1 MFHTA
6 AEINLRCVN
15 FCSSWVAT
23 LCLVNGLIIAQ
34 INLILIDKLF
44 SLFQSSGIKLDA
56 ECKDMFAKIKDKKLH
71 GYAIMMI
78 NQEKTAIIL
87 EQKGL
92 KLEDREVSTTQTSFD
107 EMRKIVLTSQQP
119 RYILADV
126 TYERHSGVGK
136 KDVVVYI
143 YW

>member
-1 MFHTA
+1 M
-6 AEINLRCVN
+6 RCNN

-23 LCLVNGLIIAQ
+23 LCFINGLIIAQ
-34 INLILIDKLF
+34 FYIILINKLF

-56 ECKDMFAKIKDKKLH
+56 ECKDMFAKIKDKKQH

-78 NQEKTAIIL
+78 NQEKTAIVL
-87 EQKGL
+87 EEKGL
-92 KLEDREVSTTQTSFD
+92 KLEDREVTTTQTSFD
-107 EMRKIVLTSQQP
+107 EMRKTVLKSQQP

>member
-1 MFHTA
+1 MFGKRSDHT
-6 AEINLRCVN
+6 
-15 FCSSWVAT
+15 VAQFYI
-23 LCLVNGLIIAQ
+23 V
-34 INLILIDKLF
+34 LIDKLL

-56 ECKDMFAKIKDKKLH
+56 KCKDMFAKIKDKKQH
-71 GYAIMMI
+71 GYAIMKI
-78 NQEKTAIIL
+78 NEGKTAIVL
-87 EQKGL
+87 EEKGL

-107 EMRKIVLTSQQP
+107 EMREIVLNSQEP

-126 TYERHSGVGK
+126 TYERHSGAGK

>member
-1 MFHTA
+1 MT
-6 AEINLRCVN
+6 RCVN

-34 INLILIDKLF
+34 FYIILINKLF
-44 SLFQSSGIKLDA
+44 SLFQSGIKLDA

-78 NQEKTAIIL
+78 NQEKTAIVL
-87 EQKGL
+87 EEKGL

-126 TYERHSGVGK
+126 TYERNSGVGK

>member
-1 MFHTA
+1 MQVLVT
-6 AEINLRCVN
+6 RSVN
-15 FCSSWVAT
+15 FCSSWIGT
-23 LCLVNGLIIAQ
+23 LCLVNDVITAQFYIIV
-34 INLILIDKLF
+34 INKLF
-44 SLFQSSGIKLDA
+44 SLFQSGIKLDA

-78 NQEKTAIIL
+78 NQEKTAIVL
-87 EQKGL
+87 EEKGL

>member
-1 MFHTA
+1 M
-6 AEINLRCVN
+6 
-15 FCSSWVAT
+15 
-23 LCLVNGLIIAQ
+23 
-34 INLILIDKLF
+34 DKLF

-56 ECKDMFAKIKDKKLH
+56 ECKDMFAKIKDKKQH

-78 NQEKTAIIL
+78 NQEKTAIVL
-87 EQKGL
+87 EEKGL

-107 EMRKIVLTSQQP
+107 EMRETVLKSKQP

>member
-1 MFHTA
+1 MQVLVT
-6 AEINLRCVN
+6 RCVYL
-15 FCSSWVAT
+15 CSSWVAT

-34 INLILIDKLF
+34 FYIILINKLF
-44 SLFQSSGIKLDA
+44 SLFQSGIKLDG

-87 EQKGL
+87 EEKGL

-107 EMRKIVLTSQQP
+107 EMREIVLKSQQP

>member
-1 MFHTA
+1 MQV
-6 AEINLRCVN
+6 LVMRCVN
-15 FCSSWVAT
+15 LCSSWVAT

-34 INLILIDKLF
+34 FYITLINKLF
-44 SLFQSSGIKLDA
+44 SLFQSGIKLDG

-87 EQKGL
+87 EEKGL

-107 EMRKIVLTSQQP
+107 EMREIVLTSQQP

-126 TYERHSGVGK
+126 TYERNSGVGK